1 MNTALVSLMQIS
13 SDDSESAQQR
23 YQRVI
28 KELSDIANPTNSDSL
43 EKKPDLIMLPELWHG
58 GAFNIDQSVSLATTF
73 PGPISDDICDIAST
87 YGVWIH
93 AGSFIEKLNG
103 SLYNSSLLIDSQGEI
118 ITTYKKIHLFGFS
131 EGESKYLANGE
142 ELVCVATPLGMT
154 ALTTCYDLRFP
165 ELFRKLN
172 EKGATCILMTSGWPE
187 IRSEHWNVL
196 TKARAIEN
204 QSIFIGCNGV
214 GETSGT
220 KLCGNSV
227 VIDAWGNILNKV
239 SNEEKV
245 INVEIDLQ
253 NVNVVREKLPVLAD
267 RIIK

>member
-1 MNTALVSLMQIS
+1 MQIKT
-13 SDDSESAQQR
+13 DDSESPQAR

-28 KELSDIANPTNSDSL
+28 DQLSATAQGSDG
-43 EKKPDLIMLPELWHG
+43 KKPDLIILPEFWHG

-87 YGVWIH
+87 HGVWIH
-93 AGSFIEKLNG
+93 AGSFVENING
-103 SLYNSSLLIDSQGEI
+103 SLFNSSLLIDGQGHI
-118 ITTYKKIHLFGFS
+118 AATYKKIHLFGFS
-131 EGESKYLANGE
+131 EGESRHLTNGD

-172 EKGATCILMTSGWPE
+172 EKGATSILMTSGWPVPR
-187 IRSEHWNVL
+187 IEHWNVL

-204 QSIFIGCNGV
+204 QSIFIACNGV
-214 GETSGT
+214 GKNGEVNLG
-220 KLCGNSV
+220 GNSV
-227 VIDAWGNILNKV
+227 VVDAWGNVLNQL
-239 SNEEKV
+239 STQEKV

-253 NVNVVREKLPVLAD
+253 NVIETREKLPVLAD
-267 RIIK
+267 RVIK